1 VKPSATQTDGS
12 VHNTTDTVEPGSW
25 KILVVDD
32 DIEVHKLTHFVLSGF
47 TYENRPLQLIEAH
60 TCESAI
66 KILTSNS
73 DISLVLLDVVM
84 ETDYAGLELV
94 KYIREEL
101 HNHLIQIVLR
111 TGQPGQAP
119 EFEVFAKYD
128 INDYKEKTEL
138 TVTRLF
144 STVMS
149 SLRAYKLSKSLQ
161 DSVDQLEQR
170 VAVRTSELELANEE
184 LESFVHT
191 VSHELRSPLCSIRG
205 FTSILVEDYAEQM
218 PDEAQ
223 DCLRRIAGNASRM
236 ESLLT
241 GLLEFSRYA
250 SRLPQNEK
258 VDLGRLANQAVE
270 SLADQA
276 LLSGAKIDVLYLPS
290 CLGDAILLRQVFIN
304 LISNA
309 IKFSSKSENP
319 RIEVGTRVEDGN
331 NVIYVKDN
339 GIGFDEEQKAHLFKL
354 FSRLHDEHSFKGS
367 GVGLALV
374 ERIVRRHGG
383 KIWAESSSDKGTV
396 FLFTLDLDGRS

>member
-1 VKPSATQTDGS
+1 
-12 VHNTTDTVEPGSW
+12 
-25 KILVVDD
+25 
-32 DIEVHKLTHFVLSGF
+32 
-47 TYENRPLQLIEAH
+47 
-60 TCESAI
+60 
-66 KILTSNS
+66 
-73 DISLVLLDVVM
+73 
-84 ETDYAGLELV
+84 
-94 KYIREEL
+94 
-101 HNHLIQIVLR
+101 
-111 TGQPGQAP
+111 
-119 EFEVFAKYD
+119 
-128 INDYKEKTEL
+128 
-138 TVTRLF
+138 
-144 STVMS
+144 
-149 SLRAYKLSKSLQ
+149 
-161 DSVDQLEQR
+161 
-170 VAVRTSELELANEE
+170 
-184 LESFVHT
+184 
-191 VSHELRSPLCSIRG
+191 
-205 FTSILVEDYAEQM
+205 M

>member
-1 VKPSATQTDGS
+1 MKPTPTQADGS
-12 VHNTTDTVEPGSW
+12 VHNTTDTLEPGSW

-60 TCESAI
+60 SCESAI

-218 PDEAQ
+218 PDDAQ
-223 DCLRRIAGNASRM
+223 DCLRRIAGNANRM

-241 GLLEFSRYA
+241 GLLEFSRFA

-270 SLADQA
+270 SLVDQA
-276 LLSGAKIDVLYLPS
+276 LISGAKIDVLHLPS
-290 CLGDAILLRQVFIN
+290 CFGDAILLRQVFIN

-319 RIEVGTRVEDGN
+319 RIEVGTSIEDGN
-331 NVIYVKDN
+331 NIIYVKDN
-339 GIGFDEEQKAHLFKL
+339 GIGFNNEQKAHLFKL
-354 FSRLHDEHSFKGS
+354 FSRLHDEHSYKGS

-383 KIWAESSSDKGTV
+383 KIWAESSPDKGTV
-396 FLFTLDLDGRS
+396 FSFTLDLDGTS